1 MSDLVAPTNDFETR
15 VLALLDNEQ
24 AAASSWI
31 KLLNEAQRAEVPEAD
46 REWPF
51 LAQEALAKVGNVDGG
66 VELLKWRAEHIPP
79 EYMTGKDWIKAAEAV
94 AGSNPLLR
102 VLVQEAGFGQR
113 LAARECVR
121 RFRLLRSLQ
130 PGVLCLH
137 PTWGFGVVRK
147 ADSLYKKIEID
158 FRGRPGHGLAMKVAA
173 ETIERLEDTH
183 LLAQLHLDRDSVQQM
198 VKEAP
203 ADVVRLALADFGSL
217 PAAALQS
224 KLIESDV
231 VPENEW
237 KRFWDAARKVLKADP
252 MVAFPSKRTE
262 PIRLLDRAAGY
273 DDVWFDRL
281 ANERNLAAILE
292 KVGEWLER
300 PADTPAVT
308 EDQRKILANR
318 LAFVLLGAT
327 RQEPGLRLSA
337 ALLAERLKL
346 DTADCDWPTAVSE
359 FLRKGA
365 IVPLLHDLPARDVKP
380 ALEFLWAQN
389 PDGTRTALLSH
400 LRHLHFGVLQE
411 AMDLLLQ
418 KNCGEDCR
426 QIFADACATHLIR
439 EEMLLWIMR
448 NPTWRE
454 AWDLP
459 LPAILAALVVEE
471 LEQDYMGDRLK
482 TQKLLREKF
491 EDTEWLQLVF
501 DGMTPGR
508 QEDFFRRLNQSPAWP
523 GLDRQVIQ
531 AKVIKL
537 YPHLQSVV
545 AGDDE
550 PGTPVTYGAATSHR
564 TYRERQEKLEKL
576 INIDIPA
583 NSKEIAVARSYGD
596 LSENFEY
603 KAAKDMQRVLMA
615 RRAELETM
623 MSRVRP
629 TDFSEAQ
636 QGVAG
641 MGSTVL
647 LEYPDGHLERFHI
660 LGEWDQQ
667 PERNIISSNTRL
679 AKALAGKKA
688 GDRIKVPS
696 EDGGESEC
704 VLKAVE
710 TLSPEIVEWAK

>member
-1 MSDLVAPTNDFETR
+1 MSDLPAPNDFETR
-15 VLALLDNEQ
+15 VLALLDDEQ
-24 AAASSWI
+24 ATAASWI
-31 KLLNEAQRAEVPEAD
+31 KLLNEAQRAEVPEAA
-46 REWPF
+46 REWPV
-51 LAQEALAKVGNVDGG
+51 LAQEALAKTGNVDGG
-66 VELLKWRAEHIPP
+66 VEVLDWRAKHIPP
-79 EYMTGKDWIKAAEAV
+79 DYMTGKDWIKAAQIV

-102 VLVQEAGFGQR
+102 ALIQEAGFGQP

-173 ETIERLEDTH
+173 ETLERLEDTH
-183 LLAQLHLDRDSVQQM
+183 LLARLHRERDDLQQM
-198 VKEAP
+198 VQESP
-203 ADVVRLALADFGSL
+203 LDVVRLALSSFGSL
-217 PAAALQS
+217 SAAALQS
-224 KLIESDV
+224 KLIESGV
-231 VPENEW
+231 VPEQDW
-237 KRFWDAARKVLKADP
+237 KRFWAAARKGLKDDP

-262 PIRLLDRAAGY
+262 PIRLLDRAEGY

-281 ANERNLAAILE
+281 ATERNLAAILE
-292 KVGEWLER
+292 KVGEWVER
-300 PADTPAVT
+300 PADTPAAT
-308 EDQRKILANR
+308 EDQHKILANR

-327 RQEPGLRLSA
+327 RREPGLRLAA
-337 ALLAERLKL
+337 ALLAGRLKL
-346 DTADCDWPTAVSE
+346 DAADCDWPSAVRE
-359 FLRKGA
+359 FLHDRA
-365 IVPLLHDLPARDVKP
+365 IVSLLHDLAARDVKP
-380 ALEFLWAQN
+380 ALEFLWAQD
-389 PDGTRTALLSH
+389 PDGTRAALLAH
-400 LRHLHFGVLQE
+400 LRHLRFGALQE

-418 KNCGEDCR
+418 QKGGEACR

-459 LPAILAALVVEE
+459 SPAILATLIVEE

-491 EDTEWLQLVF
+491 EDSEWLQVVF

-508 QEDFFRRLNQSPAWP
+508 QQDFFRRLNQSSAWP

-531 AKVIKL
+531 SKVIKL

-545 AGDDE
+545 VGDDE
-550 PGTPVTYGAATSHR
+550 LSAPVTYGAATSHR

-615 RRAELETM
+615 RRAEFETM

-636 QGVAG
+636 PGVAG
-641 MGSTVL
+641 MGSSVL
-647 LEYPDGHLERFHI
+647 LEYPDGHQERFHI

-667 PERNIISSNTRL
+667 PEQNIISSNTRL
-679 AKALAGKKA
+679 AKALAGKKP
-688 GDRIKVPS
+688 GDRITVPT
-696 EDGGESEC
+696 EDGGEGDC
-704 VLKAVE
+704 VLQAIE
-710 TLSPEIVEWAK
+710 ALPPEIVEWAQ